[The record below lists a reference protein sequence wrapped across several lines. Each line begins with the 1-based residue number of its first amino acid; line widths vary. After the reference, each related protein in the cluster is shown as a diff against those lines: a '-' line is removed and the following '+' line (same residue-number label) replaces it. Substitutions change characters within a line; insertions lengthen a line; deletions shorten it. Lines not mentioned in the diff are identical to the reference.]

1 MKRID
6 LKKILRMDFMIQHKC
21 TGSPDEFARSLEL
34 SRATFFEY
42 LAYMRYELGVDIQY
56 NRYIGTYHYPN
67 GGLNSALDFKIQ

>member
-42 LAYMRYELGVDIQY
+42 LAYMRHELGVDIQY
-56 NRYIGTYHYPN
+56 NRYKSTYHYPN
-67 GGLNSALDFKIQ
+67 GGLYTALGFKQ